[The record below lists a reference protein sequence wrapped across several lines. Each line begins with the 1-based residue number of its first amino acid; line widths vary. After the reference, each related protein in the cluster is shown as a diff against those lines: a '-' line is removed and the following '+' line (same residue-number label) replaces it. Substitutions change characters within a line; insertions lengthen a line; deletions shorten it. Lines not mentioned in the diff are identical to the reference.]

1 MEAMSADG
9 DMLMIGQ
16 FGVKFCSACFGKV
29 HVVSKN
35 NDDEQFT
42 WASAAGGSFTVPKD
56 TEMVREA
63 RRSFAA

>member
-1 MEAMSADG
+1 MSADG
-9 DMLMIGQ
+9 DMVMIGQ
-16 FGVKFCSACFGKV
+16 FGVGFCSAYLVSDKV

-35 NDDEQFT
+35 NYDEQYT